1 MFLIDLLG
9 AGLTLVAIGF
19 LILGGYLAALRLLR
33 EEAARDP
40 LTLAIATLL
49 AATAEAV
56 GTGLFL
62 GGLGLLRISYA
73 LALQAGVVLVLLLPL
88 RKAPP
93 PGGLA
98 GPARTMLRRSWE
110 IVKEHPAL
118 SLVAAHAAGSEAL
131 RGLLRPP
138 LSWDS
143 LMYHLL
149 LTGTWLRDGN
159 LFPVFG
165 NIPTNYY
172 GYVPANGSIWFW
184 WWMAPS
190 HSELWVN
197 LASFPHWVLL
207 GLAVGGVAREL
218 GARRF
223 WPYAS
228 FLVLLTPTVMRFAAT
243 QYVDIFLG
251 AALVAACFFGLRWQK
266 DPSWA
271 AAALAG
277 AGLGLAAGA
286 KVLGVPY
293 GAALAGML
301 VLLGWGRWGRRLPQ
315 LAVALLVAALLG
327 SYFYAR
333 NVALGAGPLAIAC
346 EMTASGPANA
356 NVPTIPRKNS
366 ILDRPE
372 EMFLQGKL
380 LQAVLGITRQQSL
393 EMGVGPQAFVLLLA
407 ALALPFFLGRERW
420 REGLVVTSQIWVEL
434 LFWLAV
440 PFSKS
445 NHVFANIRYLIPAIG
460 LAFAA
465 GAALAERR
473 GARDRWMEAIALVL
487 GIQGLLQLHSE
498 MPIPVRVALGVVDV
512 ILVAFALS
520 PGLRAF
526 TVRHRTGVAVSCLA
540 AALLATPLLA
550 RYRVADRPRALAKEY
565 TAHTTSTRFFAS
577 AWGWLD
583 EHGGDGNVA
592 VVSSPNNYFVY
603 PAMGPYLS
611 RDVRYVNINRANLP
625 LAAAYPQCQPRV
637 DPEPRAWVENLWKQQ
652 IRWVHLSR
660 YPGFPFSMED
670 GWVGTMPRAFALR
683 FEDDTNRIY
692 EFLPVADAEARR
704 LAP

>member
-40 LTLAIATLL
+40 LALGVATLL

-56 GTGLFL
+56 GVGLLL

-73 LALQAGVVLVLLLPL
+73 LALQAGIVLFLLLPL
-88 RKAPP
+88 RKALP

-98 GPARTMLRRSWE
+98 GPARAMLRRSWE

-118 SLVAAHAAGSEAL
+118 SLVTAHAAGSEAL

-243 QYVDIFLG
+243 QYVDIFMS
-251 AALVAACFFGLRWQK
+251 AALVAACFFGLRWLK
-266 DPSWA
+266 EPAWGA
-271 AAALAG
+271 AVLAG
-277 AGLGLAAGA
+277 MGLGLAAGA

-301 VLLGWGRWGRRLPQ
+301 LLLGWGRWGRRVPQ
-315 LAVALLVAALLG
+315 LAVALLAAALLG
-327 SYFYAR
+327 GYFYAR
-333 NVALGAGPLAIAC
+333 NVALGAGPLALSC
-346 EMTASGPANA
+346 EMTASGPSNA

-372 EMFLQGKL
+372 EMFAQGKL
-380 LQAVLGITRQQSL
+380 LQAVLGITRPQSREL
-393 EMGVGPQAFVLLLA
+393 GIGPQAFILLLA

-420 REGLVVTSQIWVEL
+420 REGLIVTSQIWVEI

-440 PFSKS
+440 PFAKN

-465 GAALAERR
+465 GAALVERR
-473 GARDRWMEAIALVL
+473 GLKDRWMEAIALIL
-487 GIQGLLQLHSE
+487 GIQGLLQLHAE
-498 MPIPVRVALGVVDV
+498 MPVPARVALGVVDAL
-512 ILVAFALS
+512 LVACALS
-520 PGLRAF
+520 PALRAF
-526 TVRHRTGVAVSCLA
+526 TVRHRTGIAVSCLA
-540 AALLATPLLA
+540 AALLAAPLLA
-550 RYRVADRPRALAKEY
+550 RYRVADRQRAFAREY

-583 EHGGDGNVA
+583 GHGGDGNVA
-592 VVSSPNNYFVY
+592 VVSSPNNYFIY
-603 PAMGPYLS
+603 PLMGPYLS
-611 RDVRYVNINRANLP
+611 RDVRYVNVNRANLP

-637 DPEPRAWVENLWKQQ
+637 DPEPRAWMENLVRQR
-652 IRWVHLSR
+652 IRWIHLSR
-660 YPGFPFSMED
+660 YPGFPFSLED
-670 GWVGTMPRAFALR
+670 DWASTLPRAFALR

-704 LAP
+704 